1 MLKIFV
7 CEDNI
12 VQRQKMES
20 IIDCL
25 KADMVDVIEKGIV
38 TANPYE
44 ILEHI
49 RNENNSCLYFL
60 DIDLKCDM
68 DGFMLAHKIRETQ
81 PRCCIVFV
89 TTHSEMSFMT
99 FSYRIEA
106 MDFIIKDDIG
116 LT

>member
-12 VQRQKMES
+12 VQRKKIES

-25 KADMVDVIEKGIV
+25 KADMVDVIKKGIV

-49 RNENNSCLYFL
+49 RN
-60 DIDLKCDM
+60 
-68 DGFMLAHKIRETQ
+68 
-81 PRCCIVFV
+81 
-89 TTHSEMSFMT
+89 
-99 FSYRIEA
+99 
-106 MDFIIKDDIG
+106 
-116 LT
+116 

>member
-12 VQRQKMES
+12 VQRKKMES

-49 RNENNSCLYFL
+49 RNENNSCLYFWTL
-60 DIDLKCDM
+60 ISNVIWMDLCWHIKS
-68 DGFMLAHKIRETQ
+68 GK
-81 PRCCIVFV
+81 
-89 TTHSEMSFMT
+89 HSPD
-99 FSYRIEA
+99 A
-106 MDFIIKDDIG
+106 V
-116 LT
+116 